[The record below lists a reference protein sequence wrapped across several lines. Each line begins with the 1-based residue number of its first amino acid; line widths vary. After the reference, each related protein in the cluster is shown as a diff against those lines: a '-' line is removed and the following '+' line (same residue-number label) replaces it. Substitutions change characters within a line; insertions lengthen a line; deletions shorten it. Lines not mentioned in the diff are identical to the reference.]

1 MVRVEDSTKSNSNF
15 QNKLGEDF
23 VTDAFRLVQ
32 QAAPSTGLYYNDYN
46 IEQPQ

>member
-1 MVRVEDSTKSNSNF
+1 VALEEDGSKSKSIF

-23 VTDAFRLVQ
+23 VTDAFRLAQ
-32 QAAPSTGLYYNDYN
+32 QATPSTGLYHNDYN